1 MKPLI
6 ILHGWSDQASSFEGL
21 AQFFQNEL
29 DRDIHTI
36 KLADWLSMND
46 EITYRD
52 LAEAMQRE
60 WNRLKLPKTKGSADI
75 VIHSTGALVVREWL
89 TEFYQAGDNPVDH
102 ILMLAPANFGS
113 PLAHKGKAFY
123 GRIIKGWRTGLQTGK
138 ILLNGLEVGSP
149 YSWELA
155 ERDLLSGKYWYG
167 KHRIKA
173 TVLVGNEGYDGVRA
187 AANEDGSDGTVRI
200 STANLN
206 AVKMSIDLSKPGE
219 KPTEL
224 IRGMPAGH
232 RIAFG
237 ILNGDDHGSII
248 MKRANTP
255 KNSKA
260 KQYFIRSLTVTAD
273 EWEPWCDELDE
284 VRQQFENVSYR
295 TNSDKHTFQNTVVRV
310 IDDIGNPVEDY
321 FIEFYQHDAD
331 RSWLGKIFH
340 RDVLKKVHK
349 PGVGAN
355 YRSMYIDVT
364 ELHHLIDK
372 EKTDH
377 LKVSVHAEPSVED
390 DDNAQ
395 PSAGYAKTSAEVIL
409 SPSKV
414 RQIFAANRTL
424 LIEIIIKREIPNVFR
439 ISDHN

>member
-6 ILHGWSDQASSFEGL
+6 ILHGWSDQASSFDGL
-21 AQFFQNEL
+21 AHFFQTEL

-36 KLADWLSMND
+36 KVADWLSMDN

-60 WNRLKLPKTKGSADI
+60 WKRLSLPTENGAVDI
-75 VIHSTGALVVREWL
+75 VVHSTGALVVREWL
-89 TEFYQAGDNPVDH
+89 TEFYDASDNPVDH
-102 ILMLAPANFGS
+102 LLMLAPANFGS

-138 ILLNGLEVGSP
+138 VLLNGLEVGSP

-206 AVKMSIDLSKPGE
+206 AVKMSIDLSRPGE
-219 KPTEL
+219 SPKEV

-237 ILNGDDHGSII
+237 ILDGDDHGSII
-248 MKRANTP
+248 MKRADTP
-255 KNSKA
+255 RNSKA
-260 KQYFIRSLTVTAD
+260 KEYFIRSLTVTAD
-273 EWEPWCDELDE
+273 EWEHWCDELDE
-284 VRQQFENVSYR
+284 ARQQFENVSYR

-321 FIEFYQHDAD
+321 FIEFYQNDAD
-331 RSWLGKIFH
+331 KSWLGKIFH

-349 PGVGAN
+349 PSVGAN
-355 YRSMYIDVT
+355 YRSMYVDVT
-364 ELHHLIDK
+364 ELHHLIDN

-377 LKVSVHAEPSVED
+377 LKVSVHAEPSLED
-390 DDNAQ
+390 DDHSQ
-395 PSAGYAKTSAEVIL
+395 PSAGYAKTSGVVTL

-424 LIEIIIKREIPNVFR
+424 LIEIVIKREIRNVFR
-439 ISDHN
+439 ILGRN